1 MIQGMFLYAKLVMR
15 NLEDQPSLH
24 HLRKELEP
32 DCFPSGLDEAYVI
45 HIRWI
50 SQDLTYQLD
59 LCETGMAEIF
69 TVSRQILVRMSG
81 RSLEG
86 FSL

>member
-1 MIQGMFLYAKLVMR
+1 MIQGMFLYAKLVMQ
-15 NLEDQPSLH
+15 NLEDQPSLD

-45 HIRWI
+45 HWI
-50 SQDLTYQLD
+50 LPDLTYQLD

-81 RSLEG
+81 QLLEG